1 MVDDDI
7 ETEAVWVDIDK
18 FKKVKAIIAVHMQGY
33 PCNLKKIRKIANDY
47 NIKLIEDCAQA
58 FGAKYSHYS
67 RSSHKSVYVDNLED
81 YTSHDEVQIGKFA
94 NNGKNRVIIEKI
106 YKITSKIVLVQLA
119 ISILLFFIL
128 K

>member
-1 MVDDDI
+1 ML
-7 ETEAVWVDIDK
+7 AL
-18 FKKVKAIIAVHMQGY
+18 Y
-33 PCNLKKIRKIANDY
+33 R
-47 NIKLIEDCAQA
+47 NILPK
-58 FGAKYSHYS
+58 AKYSHYS

-119 ISILLFFIL
+119 VSILLFFIL
-128 K
+128 KYMKFGENILKLRKDLKLSQEQLAEKVDVTRQTILNWS

>member
-1 MVDDDI
+1 ML
-7 ETEAVWVDIDK
+7 AL
-18 FKKVKAIIAVHMQGY
+18 Y
-33 PCNLKKIRKIANDY
+33 R
-47 NIKLIEDCAQA
+47 NILPK
-58 FGAKYSHYS
+58 AKYSHYS
-67 RSSHKSVYVDNLED
+67 RSSQKSVYVDNLED

-119 ISILLFFIL
+119 VSILLFFIL